1 VRVDRV
7 GRSAVH
13 LAFRVRSDVGD
24 VTKALG
30 STVVVT
36 VSLDPENEHHMRPM
50 AIPEDLAARIRSF
63 ADGDSAKEQS

>member
-1 VRVDRV
+1 MFDR
-7 GRSAVH
+7 AVH

-36 VSLDPENEHHMRPM
+36 VSLDPESEYHMRPM
-50 AIPEDLAARIRSF
+50 ALPEDLATRIRSF
-63 ADGDSAKEQS
+63 AEGDTKTPAEEA